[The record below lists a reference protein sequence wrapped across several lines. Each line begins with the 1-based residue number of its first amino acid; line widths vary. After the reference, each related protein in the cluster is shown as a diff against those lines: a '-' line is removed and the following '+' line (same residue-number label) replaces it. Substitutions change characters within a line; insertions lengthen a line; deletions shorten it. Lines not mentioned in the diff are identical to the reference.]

1 MKRIILLILI
11 FNYFASFS
19 QNLINLPKVNFL
31 INYGEIEQIISISI
45 DKNSDIFIEK
55 KKVKLENFNNEIYH
69 AIIDKFIEKPNLIK
83 YLAIELNVDE
93 KVNYSIIS
101 DLLDKL
107 KTNGLFKLF
116 ITCKSDNVL
125 SSEEDKTG
133 FLIKLNSFYYPYNN
147 KIIDKTIYSLEND
160 LIYDNE
166 NDLVLSDSI
175 TYLEGIDTRK
185 ILKNQLD
192 IPSKIVK
199 IDIDKVVVDNLE
211 YSFNDFKFKL
221 KNWYNKND
229 IMAIL
234 ILPNDKSQYKNLVEI
249 ISEIYLIVETKRE
262 EYSKKK
268 YEANFK
274 NLDSDKKKTVMELY
288 PLVFVIEK

>member
-1 MKRIILLILI
+1 MKKIILIILI

-262 EYSKKK
+262 EYSKMK
-268 YEANFK
+268 YKANFK

>member
-1 MKRIILLILI
+1 MKKIILIILI

-107 KTNGLFKLF
+107 KSNGLFKLF
-116 ITCKSDNVL
+116 ISCKSDNVL
-125 SSEEDKTG
+125 SSKNDKTG
-133 FLIKLNSFYYPYNN
+133 FLIKLNSFYYPFNN

-166 NDLVLSDSI
+166 KDLVLLDSI
-175 TYLEGIDTRK
+175 TNLQGIDTQK
-185 ILKNQLD
+185 ILKNQLE
-192 IPSKIVK
+192 IPSKIIK
-199 IDIDKVVVDNLE
+199 IDIDNVIVDNLE
-211 YSFNDFKFKL
+211 YSFSDFKFKL
-221 KNWYNKND
+221 KDWYNKND

-262 EYSKKK
+262 EYSKMK
-268 YEANFK
+268 YKANFK
-274 NLDSDKKKTVMELY
+274 NLDSDKKKIVMELY
-288 PLVFVIEK
+288 PLVFVVEK

>member
-1 MKRIILLILI
+1 MKKIILIILI